1 MKYLSIFFLFVV
13 QICHSQDLALIKL
26 TPKEINKNVRQHY
39 QWESTDGHVAVIDL
53 FLFKD
58 QTFEYSIAS
67 NVYNA
72 YSIGHWKS
80 DGNMVI
86 LNSDFQKETLP
97 IKVSYRQ
104 RDTFDFTVKEIAF
117 VKDLSGKPLSYA
129 FVYINNDSTSCMD
142 GDLLCIGEYK
152 QIDRVKVVLENNG
165 PSSKWVNIIPHEG
178 LVQITVLTKLNLQNY
193 IILNDVKYKIVN
205 NRLRPLGDK

>member
-1 MKYLSIFFLFVV
+1 MKYLTIPFFFVV
-13 QICHSQDLALIKL
+13 QLCYSQDLILTKL
-26 TPKEINKNVRQHY
+26 TQEDSNRNVQYHY
-39 QWESTDGHVAVIDL
+39 QWESTDGHVAIVDL
-53 FLFKD
+53 FLFRD

-80 DGNMVI
+80 DGKTII

-104 RDTFDFTVKEIAF
+104 RDTSDFTVKEVAF
-117 VKDLSGKPLSYA
+117 VKDLNEKPLSYA

-152 QIDRVKVVLENNG
+152 KIDRVKVVLENNG
-165 PSSKWVNIIPHEG
+165 PSSKWINISPHDG
-178 LVQITVLTKLNLQNY
+178 LIQITVLTKLNLKRY
-193 IILNDVKYKIVN
+193 IILKNRKYKLTKN
-205 NRLRPLGDK
+205 KLKMWNGN